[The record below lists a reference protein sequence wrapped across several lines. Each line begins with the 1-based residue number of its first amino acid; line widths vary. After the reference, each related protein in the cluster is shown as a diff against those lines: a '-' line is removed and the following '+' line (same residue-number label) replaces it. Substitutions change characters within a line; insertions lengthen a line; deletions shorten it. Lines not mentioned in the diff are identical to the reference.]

1 MSTRYYEAVAEVP
14 QDHCLRLQLPP
25 DIPIGPVRV
34 AIIFESK
41 AAPEAAGEEVKR
53 LLAAMPDVGEDAD
66 FARPRDLGREGPRWD
81 S

>member
-1 MSTRYYEAVAEVP
+1 MSTRYYEARAEVP

-25 DIPIGPVRV
+25 DIPVGPVRV
-34 AIIFESK
+34 AIIFESE
-41 AAPEAAGEEVKR
+41 AAPKATGEEIKH

-66 FARPRDLGREGPRWD
+66 FARPRDLGREGPEWD